1 MQVLLPGS
9 LGCFLTRGGP
19 FEQPWQ
25 HKGGE
30 GHLGGCNHELHIAM
44 PRWMHLCVVTSDPSL
59 PSARPVIQ
67 VIRMLPH

>member
-9 LGCFLTRGGP
+9 LCCFLTRGGP
-19 FEQPWQ
+19 LSS
-25 HKGGE
+25 HDITGE

-44 PRWMHLCVVTSDPSL
+44 PRWMHLCVEASDPSL